1 MSFSL
6 LRYFDGAK
14 SGEKRKSQVSID
26 QRAEENKK
34 RWKAYEVEK
43 RDKRGFKEVWK
54 KDRPWLQFNDV
65 F

>member
-14 SGEKRKSQVSID
+14 SGEKRKSLVSID
-26 QRAEENKK
+26 ERAEENKK

-43 RDKRGFKEVWK
+43 RDERGFQEVWK
-54 KDRPWLQFNDV
+54 KGQAMASI
-65 F
+65 